1 MVEVMKKFLLCLFLT
16 ALSLQAS
23 DIWGTD
29 YNAGLKL
36 AAASNKPVLLEFTGS
51 DWCPPCMKLTST
63 VFEQPAF
70 ESFAK
75 KNLVLVKFDF
85 PRKKELPAELKA
97 ANDAMA
103 RQFNVRGFPTLI
115 LLSSS
120 GTELARKSGYSG
132 ETPESF
138 IEWVNKNKK

>member
-1 MVEVMKKFLLCLFLT
+1 MVEVMKKFLFCLFLT

-29 YNAGLKL
+29 YDAGLKL

-70 ESFAK
+70 EEFAK

-85 PRKKELPAELKA
+85 PRKKELPAELKS

-103 RQFNVRGFPTLI
+103 RQFKVSGFPTLI

-120 GTELARKSGYSG
+120 GKELARKVGYDND
-132 ETPESF
+132 TPESF
-138 IEWVNKNKK
+138 IEWVNENKK

>member
-1 MVEVMKKFLLCLFLT
+1 MVEVMKKFLLCLFLA

-29 YNAGLKL
+29 YDAGLKQ
-36 AAASNKPVLLEFTGS
+36 AATSNKPVLLEFTGS

-70 ESFAK
+70 EDFAK

-85 PRKKELPAELKA
+85 PRKKEMPAELKA

-103 RQFNVRGFPTLI
+103 RQFKVSGFPTLI

-132 ETPESF
+132 ETPATF
-138 IEWVNKNKK
+138 IEWINKNKK